1 MIRRTIHQYGSEALY
16 HFGAPVYDQVERL
29 LFADAWRSWRNATIT
44 LVPDSARTI
53 LDLGAGTGA
62 MARACLQNK
71 LPARVIAVEPSR
83 PMIGRRT
90 IRPYGEAVLR
100 ANASHLPLR
109 DACIDVV
116 TVGFPGP
123 YVREAATWDELWR
136 VLDQD
141 GMVIA
146 LIGGELDPAV
156 PRPWLGRMV
165 GWIVY
170 GSSGSDQSQEQ
181 RRLLMPP
188 LVRHTRFVGRWQTL
202 ATDRGTCFVWVAR
215 RRANP

>member
-1 MIRRTIHQYGSEALY
+1 MIRNSIHQYGSDVLY
-16 HFGAPVYDQVERL
+16 HLGAPIYDRVERM
-29 LFADAWRSWRNATIT
+29 LFAGAWRSWRKAAVA

-90 IRPYGEAVLR
+90 IRPFGETVLR
-100 ANASHLPLR
+100 AKASHLPLR
-109 DACIDVV
+109 DSSIDVV

-123 YVREAATWDELWR
+123 YIREAATWDELAR
-136 VLDQD
+136 VLDQN
-141 GMVIA
+141 GVVIA
-146 LIGGELDPAV
+146 LIGGVLDPAM

-165 GWIVY
+165 GWVVY
-170 GSSGSDQSQEQ
+170 GSGGSGQNQEQ
-181 RRLLMPP
+181 RRLLLPP
-188 LVRHTRFVGRWQTL
+188 LVRHSRFIGRWQTL

-215 RRANP
+215 LRALP